1 MTWLSSLAVLNG
13 LKNGSLPWRPD
24 LKKAAES
31 LQRKLEKADTHE
43 LAVAVDAEA
52 RSRLTAFTEG
62 VARYNHFPRDP
73 RPAEPP
79 EFWRDGTTRVLDY
92 GTSGE
97 NKQKDG
103 PPILLVPSL
112 INRGYILDLT
122 HKRSLARHLAN
133 EGFRPFLVDWGAPGR
148 EEKHF
153 DLSDYIFG
161 RLEPAAED
169 IFLKTGQAPVLVGYC
184 MGGLLTL
191 ALAAR
196 RPEKARALVLLA
208 TPWDF
213 HANATAN
220 VRLLK
225 TMAPVLTGLIDLWGE
240 LPVDVIQ
247 TLFASLDP
255 YMTSEKFRRFSGLN
269 NDSAKAHHFVAL
281 EDWLNDGV
289 PLVAPVARE
298 CLLNWY
304 GENAPATGAWRTGG
318 RLVKPSDIRMPTFVV
333 IPDQDHIV
341 PPESAAALA
350 DAIPGADSMT
360 LKAGH
365 IGMVAGSQAP
375 ALLYKPLTNWL
386 RKTLTKIKEEEEKIA

>member
-1 MTWLSSLAVLNG
+1 MTWLSSLAALNG

-31 LQRKLEKADTHE
+31 LQRKLEKADTQE

-52 RSRLTAFTEG
+52 RRRLAAFTDG
-62 VARYNHFPRDP
+62 ITRYSDYPREP
-73 RPAEPP
+73 RPTEPA

-92 GTSGE
+92 GLGSQ
-97 NKQKDG
+97 NNLKNS

-122 HKRSLARHLAN
+122 AKRSLVRHLAN
-133 EGFRPFLVDWGAPGR
+133 DGFRPFLVDWGAPGP

-161 RLEPAAED
+161 RLEPALEAID
-169 IFLKTGQAPVLVGYC
+169 QKTGQAPVLVGYC

-196 RPEKARALVLLA
+196 RPEKVRALVLLA
-208 TPWDF
+208 TPWNF
-213 HANATAN
+213 HAKATAN
-220 VRLLK
+220 VRMLK
-225 TMAPVLTGLIDLWGE
+225 AMAPGLKAMIDLWGE

-247 TLFASLDP
+247 TMFTSLDP
-255 YMTSEKFRRFSGLN
+255 YMTAEKFRRFSSLGK
-269 NDSAKAHHFVAL
+269 DKAKASHFVAL

-304 GENAPATGAWRTGG
+304 GENTPALGTWRAGG
-318 RLVKPSDIRMPTFVV
+318 RLVKPSDIRMPTLVV
-333 IPDQDHIV
+333 IPEKDHIV
-341 PPESAAALA
+341 PPESATALA
-350 DAIPGADSMT
+350 DAIPGADSLT
-360 LKAGH
+360 LGVGH
-365 IGMVAGSQAP
+365 IGMVAGSRAP
-375 ALLYKPLTNWL
+375 TQLYKPLTKWL
-386 RKTLTKIKEEEEKIA
+386 RKTLTKIK